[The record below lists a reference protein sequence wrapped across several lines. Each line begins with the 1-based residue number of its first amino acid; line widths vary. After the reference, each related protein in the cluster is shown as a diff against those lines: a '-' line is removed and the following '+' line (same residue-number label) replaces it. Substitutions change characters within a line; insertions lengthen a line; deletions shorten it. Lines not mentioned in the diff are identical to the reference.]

1 MSNRGYQAPPTL
13 GGGPEPEK
21 RATNCSQLY
30 KFVSLSPKGTS
41 RSRVKT
47 RVMPLPEWHRPAT
60 SDSSVSETNRAVRMF
75 AFCGANGVQA
85 VRDILLKDVLVYS
98 VTMAEVVMSKWWVV
112 MPVCCC

>member
-1 MSNRGYQAPPTL
+1 MWRATNSANMMLWPDVAELFDEQHIKRPQHSV
-13 GGGPEPEK
+13 GPEPEK

-75 AFCGANGVQA
+75 AFCT
-85 VRDILLKDVLVYS
+85 S
-98 VTMAEVVMSKWWVV
+98 MAQMVSKLSETSF
-112 MPVCCC
+112 